1 MTDTKK
7 RTTDAGKRERMGRRF
22 LLFAGTTE
30 GRELAEFLDERGI
43 PALVCVA
50 TEYGEELLRQT
61 AGIEVRVG
69 RMEAAGMAALIR
81 GEQPLAVLDA
91 THPYADETT
100 RNIRLAAK
108 ENRTAYYRLLRGE
121 AKTEPGG
128 GTVVFEDAAS
138 AARWLD
144 GQQGNILL
152 TTGIKELPVFAE
164 TIADRG
170 RLYIRTL
177 LQEEIFEKKT
187 RYGLSGKQVICMQGP
202 FSREM
207 NEATIRMTGAKYLVT
222 KESGGAGGFAEKV
235 EAAKNCGAVCA
246 VIRRPLQEAGYS
258 AEEIRGIVEEKW
270 QEYTELCFD
279 AKETR
284 CVTLLGIGMGS
295 RENMTLEAVAACEE
309 ADCIIGAARM
319 LDALRDFHKPNAV
332 LYRPDEIAAYIGE
345 YSEYGKIVVAFSGD
359 VGFYSGAKRLP
370 EYLGDEMQVRLI
382 PGISTAAYF
391 AARLRMPW
399 EDMVLASSHGRE
411 PDLIGMVRQN
421 EKVFTLASDAESI
434 RKIAGKL
441 LSYGFD
447 TVKMYVGGDLSYPSE
462 HIYEGT
468 AADFAEFRGEGIF
481 AAVIVNPRAHDEAV
495 TCGIPDDAFLRGNV
509 PMTKGEVRAV
519 ALAKLRLTR
528 DAVVYDV
535 GAGTGSVAV
544 ECARMADRGKVYA
557 VEQKEEA
564 CGLITA
570 NQKKFAVDNIEIV
583 PGQAPEALRDL
594 SAPTHVFIGGS
605 GGSLKETLAVISEK
619 NPSVR
624 IVLNCITLETLTEI
638 LAAARDLPLEV
649 EDIAS
654 VTVAKARPAGRYHMM
669 EGQNPVYV
677 ITMTGKGGIPC
688 DTRAS

>member
-1 MTDTKK
+1 
-7 RTTDAGKRERMGRRF
+7 
-22 LLFAGTTE
+22 
-30 GRELAEFLDERGI
+30 
-43 PALVCVA
+43 
-50 TEYGEELLRQT
+50 
-61 AGIEVRVG
+61 
-69 RMEAAGMAALIR
+69 
-81 GEQPLAVLDA
+81 
-91 THPYADETT
+91 
-100 RNIRLAAK
+100 
-108 ENRTAYYRLLRGE
+108 
-121 AKTEPGG
+121 
-128 GTVVFEDAAS
+128 
-138 AARWLD
+138 
-144 GQQGNILL
+144 
-152 TTGIKELPVFAE
+152 
-164 TIADRG
+164 
-170 RLYIRTL
+170 
-177 LQEEIFEKKT
+177 
-187 RYGLSGKQVICMQGP
+187 
-202 FSREM
+202 
-207 NEATIRMTGAKYLVT
+207 
-222 KESGGAGGFAEKV
+222 
-235 EAAKNCGAVCA
+235 

-258 AEEIRGIVEEKW
+258 AEEIRGMADEKW
-270 QEYTELCFD
+270 QDYMELRSD
-279 AKETR
+279 AKETLRRRDDKTFDIPTDTVTEMRRCGRMVNCGDEEETR

-332 LYRPDEIAAYIGE
+332 LYRPDEIAAYIE
-345 YSEYGKIVVAFSGD
+345 EHPEYGKIVVAFSGD

-399 EDMVLASSHGRE
+399 EDMALASSHGRE

-421 EKVFTLASDAESI
+421 EKVFTLASGAESI

-447 TVKMYVGGDLSYPSE
+447 AVKMYVGGDLSYPSE

-468 AADFAEFRGEGIF
+468 AADFAKFRGEGIF
-481 AAVIVNPRAHDEAV
+481 AAVIVNPQACSEAV
-495 TCGIPDDAFLRGNV
+495 TGGIPDGAFLRGNV
-509 PMTKGEVRAV
+509 PMTKEEVRAV

-564 CGLITA
+564 CSLIAA

-583 PGQAPEALRDL
+583 PGQAPEVLRGL
-594 SAPTHVFIGGS
+594 PAPTHVFIGGS
-605 GGSLKETLAVISEK
+605 SGSLKEILAVISEK

-624 IVLNCITLETLTEI
+624 IVLNCITLETLTET
-638 LAAARDLPLEV
+638 LAAARELLLEV
-649 EDIAS
+649 EDIAG

-677 ITMTGKGGIPC
+677 ITMTGKGGAPC